1 MKVPIFNNILIILSR
16 RTILQIYSIGL
27 NGGLSI
33 QQTNTL
39 VIESIPN
46 HKIKEK
52 LILLNE
58 SIESGERFSLAL
70 ERTKLL
76 NLSQI
81 TSIKIG
87 DETDSLKENFKLL
100 KNQFENQ
107 LSLYLKTIAKI
118 IEPTIILIFGFIILI
133 LALGIILPVLD
144 ATKMI
149 M

>member
-1 MKVPIFNNILIILSR
+1 M
-16 RTILQIYSIGL
+16 
-27 NGGLSI
+27 
-33 QQTNTL
+33 L
-39 VIESIPN
+39 VIDSISN

-70 ERTKLL
+70 ERTNLL